1 MTSTVGV
8 KDLSVDARELPRR
21 ARRRSTDWLRGEAVF
36 LLPAALY
43 LAVLVFYPFVALLQ
57 MSVSKVTADNI
68 FKTWTFVG
76 LAEFQTVTATPAFR
90 EALLNT
96 LVYVAI
102 VVVVGMAGGLFAAV
116 VVWKERGFLSFV
128 LGLMVFVWAMPPIVT
143 GSVWKFLLAEHGPIN
158 SLLPLLG
165 LPTVLWL
172 IAGRLPLI
180 SVAFVCSWAAV
191 PFATIVYR
199 AALLDIPPEL
209 LDAAKVDGAS
219 PSEALWRVVLPMLRP
234 TTLVLGTLMTMYA
247 FRSFDYIY
255 VMTYGGPGTVSTTLP
270 FLGYRLAFVSFQFS
284 QGAATAVVSV
294 AIVSLLALVY
304 IRQVQAE

>member
-1 MTSTVGV
+1 MTLVVGTGDHPIV
-8 KDLSVDARELPRR
+8 QPVSRR
-21 ARRRSTDWLRGEAVF
+21 TGRIGTRWLRGEAVF

-43 LAVLVFYPFVALLQ
+43 LAALVFYPFLSLLQ
-57 MSVSKVTADNI
+57 MSVSNVTADNI

-76 LAEFQTVTATPAFR
+76 LGEFQTVISTPAFR

-102 VVVVGMAGGLFAAV
+102 VVLIGMAGGLFAAI
-116 VVWKERGFLSFV
+116 VVWEDKGFLGFV

-158 SLLPLLG
+158 SLLTPLG
-165 LPTVLWL
+165 LPPVLWL
-172 IAGRLPLI
+172 VAGRLPLI

-191 PFATIVYR
+191 PFATIIYR
-199 AALLDIPPEL
+199 AALLDISPEL
-209 LDAAKVDGAS
+209 LDAARVDGAS
-219 PSEALWRVVLPMLRP
+219 SSDALWRVVLPLLRP

-247 FRSFDYIY
+247 FRSFDFIY
-255 VMTYGGPGTVSTTLP
+255 VMTYGGPGTISTTLP

-284 QGAATAVVSV
+284 QGAATAVVVV
-294 AIVSLLALVY
+294 AIVCLLALVY